1 MYYTYMLIN
10 PRTDL
15 PFYVGVGKRNRKSN
29 QPREYSHISEAIQFQ
44 KGIIRKGANR
54 HKLNTILQILTAK
67 NSVKIEITKE
77 FESEFEAF
85 NEEIKLIAQ
94 YGRRDLGTGI
104 LTNLTD
110 GGEGRVN
117 PSAESRLKASLLKKG
132 IPSHAK
138 GKILGNYSNS
148 RKQAQKEKMA
158 VTRNNLTEVEKQR
171 QYENRSNAHKGK
183 VPWNKGLTKDV
194 DERVAKYANCKT
206 GKPRVDMLGKVPWNK
221 GLTKDTNSAIAAMA
235 KKAENRTPYNKGK
248 ASPVK
253 GKTYEEIYGPE
264 KAAELIE
271 IRRIASQHRWD
282 KLKNSSE

>member
-1 MYYTYMLIN
+1 MYYTYILTN
-10 PRTDL
+10 PQTDL
-15 PFYVGVGKRNRKSN
+15 PFYVGVGKQDRKSY
-29 QPREYSHISEAIQFQ
+29 QSREDSHISEAIKFQ
-44 KGIIRKGANR
+44 KGIISKGANR

-77 FESEFEAF
+77 FESEFDAF

-110 GGEGRVN
+110 GGEGRIN
-117 PSAESRLKASLLKKG
+117 PSNESRLKASVLRKG
-132 IPSHAK
+132 MPSHAK

-158 VTRNNLTEVEKQR
+158 VTRSNLTEAEKQGHF
-171 QYENRSNAHKGK
+171 ENRSYAHKGK

-194 DERVAKYANCKT
+194 DKRVAEYANCKT
-206 GKPRVDMLGKVPWNK
+206 GKPRVDMIGKIPWNK
-221 GLTKDTNSAIAAMA
+221 GLTKDTNSSIAAMA
-235 KKAENRTPYNKGK
+235 KKAENRKPHNKGK

-264 KAAELIE
+264 KAAKLIE
-271 IRRIASQHRWD
+271 IRRLASQHKWD
-282 KLKNSSE
+282 KLKNSNK